1 MGSSETQVTLG
12 GRRWQWGC
20 EKSGSREGDT
30 PGNDGTEGCGWHWG
44 RSTDSCV
51 PQPYIEEIC
60 QNLRGGIF
68 QKFIER

>member
-1 MGSSETQVTLG
+1 MGDRG
-12 GRRWQWGC
+12 GT
-20 EKSGSREGDT
+20 GD
-30 PGNDGTEGCGWHWG
+30 PAL
-44 RSTDSCV
+44 SPVS

>member
-1 MGSSETQVTLG
+1 M
-12 GRRWQWGC
+12 RNWGVG
-20 EKSGSREGDT
+20 KDT
-30 PGNDGTEGCGWHWG
+30 PGNDGTEGHAWHWG